1 MRGIAYRWKE
11 PAHGPAL
18 DEPLNAGLE
27 PLTERVL
34 RARGLANADDARA
47 FLAPTL
53 ASMHDPVLLPGIE
66 RASERILR
74 ALHVGEPIA
83 IYGDYDVDG
92 ITASAILWHTLRA
105 ISPDAVLRTHIPHRL
120 DDGYGLHTASIN
132 RLADEG
138 ARVIISVDCGITA
151 IEPARAARERGI
163 DLIITDHHNP
173 PSEGDE
179 LPQAF
184 EVVHPRLPGSR
195 YPWGELCGAG
205 VALKLAW
212 KLACTHE
219 GRERV
224 SGEMREVLLD
234 CIALG
239 ALGTVADVVPLLDE
253 NRAIVAGGLK
263 RMLGTRIEGLR
274 ALVELCASER
284 NGLDAESIG
293 FGIAPRIN
301 ASGRLGHAEEA
312 LELLTTASGARALEI
327 ASMLNDQ
334 NEQRKRVERKIFDDA
349 CEMAAGAGMLDDHSR
364 SIVLAH
370 RDWHP
375 GVVGIVCSR
384 LAGKFGRPAILLC
397 DRGEGVLSGSGRSI
411 DGFNLHEGLG
421 ACAHHLTSFGGH
433 DMAAGLALEQ
443 ASVGAFA
450 ESFALF
456 ASQRIDEQMM
466 LPSLRVDCEADL
478 AELTPLAIRQLEA
491 LGPFGRANP
500 KPSILLRGLSLAQDA
515 EVFGGRGA
523 HLKLT
528 VRSESSS
535 LRLIGWRW
543 SEQRER
549 LRAGETIDAV
559 VEPKLNHWNG
569 RSLVEPVLRDAA
581 VRTPA

>member
-1 MRGIAYRWKE
+1 MRGIAYRWNE
-11 PAHGPAL
+11 PPARPGPV
-18 DEPLNAGLE
+18 EPLNAGLE

-34 RARGLANADDARA
+34 RSRGFSDASEARA
-47 FLAPTL
+47 FLSPSL
-53 ASMHDPVLLPGIE
+53 AAMHDPALLPGID
-66 RASERILR
+66 RASERLLDALR
-74 ALHVGEPIA
+74 AGEPIA

-92 ITASAILWHTLRA
+92 ITASAILWHTFRA
-105 ISPDAVLRTHIPHRL
+105 IAPDADVRTHIPHRL
-120 DDGYGLHTASIN
+120 DDGYGLHAESIE

-138 ARVIISVDCGITA
+138 ARVIVSVDCGITA
-151 IEPARAARERGI
+151 IEPARVARARGI
-163 DLIITDHHNP
+163 DLIVTDHHNP
-173 PSEGDE
+173 PSAGDE
-179 LPQAF
+179 LPEAF
-184 EVVHPRLPGSR
+184 EIVHPRLPGSR

-212 KLACTHE
+212 KLACAHE

-224 SGEMREVLLD
+224 SDDMREVLID
-234 CIALG
+234 CIALA

-263 RMLGTRIEGLR
+263 RMLGTNIEGLR
-274 ALVELCASER
+274 VLVELCAGQR

-312 LELLTTASGARALEI
+312 LELLTTAHGARAHEI
-327 ASMLNDQ
+327 ASMLDEQ
-334 NEQRKRVERKIFDDA
+334 NEQRRRVERKIFDDA

-364 SIVLAH
+364 AIVLAH
-370 RDWHP
+370 REWHP

-384 LAGKFGRPAILLC
+384 LVGKFGRPAILLC

-411 DGFNLHEGLG
+411 DGFNLHAGLG

-433 DMAAGLALEQ
+433 DMAAGLALE
-443 ASVGAFA
+443 AGNVAAFA
-450 ESFALF
+450 ESFALV
-456 ASQRIDEQMM
+456 ASEHIDEQMM
-466 LPSLRVDCEADL
+466 LPSLRVDCEAEL
-478 AELTPLAIRQLEA
+478 HELTPLAIRQLES
-491 LGPFGRANP
+491 LGPFGRSNA
-500 KPSILLRGLSLAQDA
+500 KPSIMLRGLSLTQDA

-528 VRSESSS
+528 VRSGSDS
-535 LRLIGWRW
+535 LRFIGWRW

-549 LRAGETIDAV
+549 LRAGETIDAI

-581 VRTPA
+581 VRTPV